1 MSGCM
6 IDDDCGIQ
14 LADSLIVVDVI
25 DDNIF
30 DESSMGVHN

>member
-6 IDDDCGIQ
+6 IDDNCGIQ

-30 DESSMGVHN
+30 DESLMDVHS